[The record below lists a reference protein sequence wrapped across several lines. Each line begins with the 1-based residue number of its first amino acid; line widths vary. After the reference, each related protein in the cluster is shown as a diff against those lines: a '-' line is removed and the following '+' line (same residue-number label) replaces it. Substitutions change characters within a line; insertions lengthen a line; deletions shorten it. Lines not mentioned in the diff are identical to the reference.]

1 MSKRTLEQAFNAVFH
16 DKAAFVDFCA
26 IDVSKEVETFS
37 VSDRTVYKTSDK
49 FKKYLRF
56 VDRVILRFLAKDE
69 DVVHSFTKG
78 KNTLTTVQA
87 HSGNNYFFL
96 TDIKNFYPNIKADDV
111 LRLMKRDSHLVP
123 ILDIEAYIDR
133 LTSMMTFGGSIPIG
147 FPTSP
152 QLSNAFL
159 FEFDCAVKS
168 HCKDNGLIYTR
179 YADDIVISGKSFDE
193 LAELKT
199 NVQIL
204 LEKYAS
210 PNLLLKEEK
219 THITHLGN
227 KVKILGLLVLPNGQI
242 TLDAKYKKKLELLLH
257 FYTTDE
263 DKYKSF
269 LEEEFKG
276 SEKSL
281 FGLLHYA
288 KTVDPSYLEKLQR
301 KYGVYALRT
310 FMEEKWN
317 DQR

>member
-26 IDVSKEVETFS
+26 VDVSKEVETFS
-37 VSDRTVYKTSDK
+37 VSDRTVYQTSDK

-56 VDRVILRFLAKDE
+56 VDSVILRFLAKDE

-96 TDIKNFYPNIKADDV
+96 ADIKNFYPNIKTDDV
-111 LRLMKRDSHLVP
+111 LRLMKRDSHLIP
-123 ILDIEAYIDR
+123 IADIEFYIDR

-159 FEFDCAVKS
+159 FEFDCAIKS

-179 YADDIVISGKSFDE
+179 YADDIVISGKKFDD
-193 LAELKT
+193 LSELKN
-199 NVQIL
+199 NVQMSL
-204 LEKYAS
+204 AKYAS

-227 KVKILGLLVLPNGQI
+227 KVKILGLVVLPNGKI
-242 TLDAKYKKKLELLLH
+242 TLDAKYKNKLELLLH
-257 FYTTDE
+257 FYNTDE
-263 DKYKSF
+263 GKYKSF
-269 LEEEFKG
+269 LNEEFKG
-276 SEKSL
+276 NEKSL

-288 KTVDPSYLEKLQR
+288 KSVDPSYLEKLQR
-301 KYGVYALRT
+301 KYGVYALRY
-310 FMEEKWN
+310 FMEEK
-317 DQR
+317 

>member
-1 MSKRTLEQAFNAVFH
+1 
-16 DKAAFVDFCA
+16 
-26 IDVSKEVETFS
+26 
-37 VSDRTVYKTSDK
+37 
-49 FKKYLRF
+49 
-56 VDRVILRFLAKDE
+56 
-69 DVVHSFTKG
+69 
-78 KNTLTTVQA
+78 
-87 HSGNNYFFL
+87 
-96 TDIKNFYPNIKADDV
+96 
-111 LRLMKRDSHLVP
+111 MKRDSHLVP
-123 ILDIEAYIDR
+123 IADIEVYIDR

-159 FEFDCAVKS
+159 FEFDCAIKS

-179 YADDIVISGKSFDE
+179 YADDIVISGKNFDD
-193 LAELKT
+193 LSELKA
-199 NVQIL
+199 NVQMS

-227 KVKILGLLVLPNGQI
+227 KVKILGLQVLPNGKI
-242 TLDAKYKKKLELLLH
+242 TLDAKYKNKIELLLY

-276 SEKSL
+276 NEKSL

-301 KYGVYALRT
+301 KYGVYALRY
-310 FMEEKWN
+310 FMEEK
-317 DQR
+317 

>member
-26 IDVSKEVETFS
+26 VDVSKEVETFS

-49 FKKYLRF
+49 LKKYLRF
-56 VDRVILRFLAKDE
+56 VDSVILRFLAKDE

-96 TDIKNFYPNIKADDV
+96 TDIKNFYPNIKTNDV
-111 LRLMKRDSHLVP
+111 LRLMKRDKHLVP
-123 ILDIEAYIDR
+123 IADIELYIDR

-159 FEFDCAVKS
+159 FDFDCATKS

-179 YADDIVISGKSFDE
+179 YADDIVISGKNFDD
-193 LAELKT
+193 LSELKA
-199 NVQIL
+199 NVQML
-204 LEKYAS
+204 LKKHAS

-227 KVKILGLLVLPNGQI
+227 KVKILGLVILPNGKI
-242 TLDAKYKKKLELLLH
+242 TLDTKYKNKLELLLH
-257 FYTTDE
+257 FYTTDQG
-263 DKYKSF
+263 KYKSF
-269 LEEEFKG
+269 LEEEFNG
-276 SEKSL
+276 NEKSL

-301 KYGVYALRT
+301 KYGVYALRN
-310 FMEEKWN
+310 FMEEK
-317 DQR
+317 